1 MAAELVET
9 DRLRARTV
17 AQIAPDRI
25 ESVAR
30 HLATR
35 SHTEPWWEP
44 ERGAAMTHER
54 VSLYGLPIVSKRRV
68 AYDRIDRADARG
80 MFIRHALVAGDWD
93 APPRFLPGN
102 RARVVEVPPLAP
114 RLRPHPQVTHDTPL
128 PFLTAPPPPH
138 LPTAPRFHHWWRH
151 ARDAP

>member
-30 HLATR
+30 HLVTR

-54 VSLYGLPIVSKRRV
+54 VSLYGLPIVSTRRV
-68 AYDRIDRADARG
+68 AYARLDRAAAPA
-80 MFIRHALVAGDWD
+80 MFLRPALVELGCASGRESMCKD
-93 APPRFLPGN
+93 AK
-102 RARVVEVPPLAP
+102 
-114 RLRPHPQVTHDTPL
+114 
-128 PFLTAPPPPH
+128 
-138 LPTAPRFHHWWRH
+138 
-151 ARDAP
+151 